1 MEENKIGK
9 LLEELE
15 HDNTFLDSPEER
27 KAFIFDL
34 TLMLIEI

>member
-15 HDNTFLDSPEER
+15 HDETFLDSPEARE
-27 KAFIFDL
+27 AFVFSL